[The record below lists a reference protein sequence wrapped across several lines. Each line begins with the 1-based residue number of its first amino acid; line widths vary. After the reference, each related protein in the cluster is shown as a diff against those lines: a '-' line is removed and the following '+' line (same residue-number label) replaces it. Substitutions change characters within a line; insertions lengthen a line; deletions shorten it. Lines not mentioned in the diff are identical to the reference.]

1 MFRMAHSTST
11 ASTPVRRPGGRSA
24 RVQEAVHTAIGR
36 LMGETT
42 RDKITLR
49 QVAERAG
56 VNPTSVYRRWGDID
70 TLMEEVAVAALTRD
84 GDVIPD
90 HGELAADL
98 NDWASIIA
106 EDISRPQR
114 VRYLRAMLSA
124 RDLRVASCPC
134 TDIRQQQA
142 ELMIGRAVERGEPAP
157 TPRQVLDHVVSPLYH
172 RVTFGLPVDHDYAV
186 QLVADVL
193 AMSSAL
199 KQ

>member
-1 MFRMAHSTST
+1 MAPST
-11 ASTPVRRPGGRSA
+11 ATTAPVRRPGGRSA
-24 RVQEAVHTAIGR
+24 RVQDAVHTALGR
-36 LMGETT
+36 LMGEMT

-90 HGELAADL
+90 HGNLTADL
-98 NDWASIIA
+98 TDWAGIIA
-106 EDISRPQR
+106 EDITRPQR

-124 RDLRVASCPC
+124 RDLQVQSCPC
-134 TDIRQQQA
+134 MDIRQQQA
-142 ELMIGRAVERGEPAP
+142 ELMIGRAADRGEPTP

-172 RVTFGLPVDHDYAV
+172 RVTFGLPVDRDYAV

-193 AMSSAL
+193 AMAAVL
-199 KQ
+199 TPARR